1 MERFTLDF
9 SLPNFITIGLIAA
22 LWYVLLVGGF
32 SVAIGGKKKEAA
44 A

>member
-9 SLPNFITIGLIAA
+9 SIANFITIGLIAA
-22 LWYVLLVGGF
+22 LWYLIFVGGF
-32 SVAIGGKKKEAA
+32 SVAFKTSNTPAA